1 MNITLSGDHR
11 VEDGV
16 IAAKFLAELKR
27 LLEHP
32 AELLPEEIR

>member
-32 AELLPEEIR
+32 SELLPEEYR